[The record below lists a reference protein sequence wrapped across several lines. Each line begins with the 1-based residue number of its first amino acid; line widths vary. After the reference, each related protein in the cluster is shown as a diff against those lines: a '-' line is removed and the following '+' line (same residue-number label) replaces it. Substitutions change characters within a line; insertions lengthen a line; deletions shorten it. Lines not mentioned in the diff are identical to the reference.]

1 MKAIVLKEFG
11 GPENLSLDDLPIPS
25 VEPGAVL
32 IRAVA
37 ASANP
42 VDVSISKGTPFSP
55 VLPAA
60 LGCDVAG
67 VVESV
72 GDGVTGFAPGD
83 EVFGC
88 VGGVRGSGGTLA
100 EYVLADAKLLARK
113 PRMLSMREAAALP
126 LVAITAHEG
135 IDRAGVSSAHHV
147 LVHGGTVGVG
157 HVAVQI
163 AAARGAKVSTTVSAR
178 SLAMA
183 MHIGATEAID
193 YGSETV
199 ETLRG
204 ASYRGR
210 RLRCCIRHIRRPA
223 YRAIISGRKKQRTDR
238 LDDGAGATR
247 AQAHA
252 PERPVSARHI
262 HAAPVADRRR
272 PRAAWF
278 CPAGSC
284 SVGRRRQ
291 ASAARRRIPFHSV
304 DRHGSLP
311 ATAIPRCDRQG
322 RHRHRRNGAV
332 SELGRRSADCRPK

>member
-11 GPENLSLDDLPIPS
+11 DPENLSLDDLPIPS

-135 IDRAGVSSAHHV
+135 IDRAG
-147 LVHGGTVGVG
+147 GF
-157 HVAVQI
+157 
-163 AAARGAKVSTTVSAR
+163 
-178 SLAMA
+178 
-183 MHIGATEAID
+183 IGASCL
-193 YGSETV
+193 GP
-199 ETLRG
+199 RW
-204 ASYRGR
+204 
-210 RLRCCIRHIRRPA
+210 
-223 YRAIISGRKKQRTDR
+223 
-238 LDDGAGATR
+238 
-247 AQAHA
+247 
-252 PERPVSARHI
+252 
-262 HAAPVADRRR
+262 DRRR
-272 PRAAWF
+272 R
-278 CPAGSC
+278 SC
-284 SVGRRRQ
+284 RRTNRRGTRREGLHHRIREIARNGHAHWRHGGQSTTDRKLWKPTWSVLPEAQ
-291 ASAARRRIPFHSV
+291 ASMLYSTH
-304 DRHGSLP
+304 
-311 ATAIPRCDRQG
+311 
-322 RHRHRRNGAV
+322 
-332 SELGRRSADCRPK
+332 

>member
-193 YGSETV
+193 YRSETV
-199 ETLRG
+199 ET
-204 ASYRGR
+204 YVE
-210 RLRCCIRHIRRPA
+210 RLT
-223 YRAIISGRKKQRTDR
+223 G
-238 LDDGAGATR
+238 GAGFDVVFDTLGGPHIEQSF
-247 AQAHA
+247 QAA
-252 PERPVSARHI
+252 KNSGQIVSTMALALLDLRPMHLKGLSLHVI
-262 HAAPVADRRR
+262 FMLLPLLT
-272 PRAAWF
+272 
-278 CPAGSC
+278 GE
-284 SVGRRRQ
+284 GRE
-291 ASAARRRIPFHSV
+291 
-304 DRHGSLP
+304 RHGSVLREVAALADEGKLRP
-311 ATAIPRCDRQG
+311 LVDESRFTLATAT
-322 RHRHRRNGAV
+322 
-332 SELGRRSADCRPK
+332 

>member
-1 MKAIVLKEFG
+1 MRRCWRRRIG
-11 GPENLSLDDLPIPS
+11 
-25 VEPGAVL
+25 
-32 IRAVA
+32 
-37 ASANP
+37 
-42 VDVSISKGTPFSP
+42 
-55 VLPAA
+55 
-60 LGCDVAG
+60 
-67 VVESV
+67 

-199 ETLRG
+199 ETYVERLTGG
-204 ASYRGR
+204 AGFDVVFDT
-210 RLRCCIRHIRRPA
+210 LGGPHIEQSFQA
-223 YRAIISGRKKQRTDR
+223 AKKQRTDR

-247 AQAHA
+247 PQAHA

-291 ASAARRRIPFHSV
+291 ASAARRRIPFT
-304 DRHGSLP
+304 L
-311 ATAIPRCDRQG
+311 ATATEAYR
-322 RHRHRRNGAV
+322 
-332 SELGRRSADCRPK
+332 

>member
-1 MKAIVLKEFG
+1 VLKEFG

-126 LVAITAHEG
+126 LVAITAHER

-147 LVHGGTVGVG
+147 LVHGGAGGVG

-163 AAARGAKVSTTVSAR
+163 AEARGAKVSTTVSAR

-183 MHIGATEAID
+183 MHIGATEAIE
-193 YGSETV
+193 YRSETV
-199 ETLRG
+199 ET
-204 ASYRGR
+204 YVE
-210 RLRCCIRHIRRPA
+210 RLT
-223 YRAIISGRKKQRTDR
+223 G
-238 LDDGAGATR
+238 GAGFDVVFDTLDGPHIEQSF
-247 AQAHA
+247 QAA
-252 PERPVSARHI
+252 KNSGQIVSTMALALLNLRPMHLKGLSLHVI
-262 HAAPVADRRR
+262 FMLLPT
-272 PRAAWF
+272 
-278 CPAGSC
+278 GE
-284 SVGRRRQ
+284 GRE
-291 ASAARRRIPFHSV
+291 
-304 DRHGSLP
+304 RHGSVLREVAALADEGKLRP
-311 ATAIPRCDRQG
+311 LVDESRFTLATATEAY
-322 RHRHRRNGAV
+322 RRLQSHDATGKVVIDIGGTA
-332 SELGRRSADCRPK
+332 P